1 MRLLGSEPRVR
12 DWNGRSIAEIA
23 CDLSGQ
29 RSDEVL
35 VIAVDGHSGG
45 GKSTFARALAAELDA
60 ALLSTDD
67 FAWWHSLFDWPEMLI
82 EHGIAPLRDGK
93 PLDFRPPAWIERG
106 REGSIT
112 APVRSIVIVEGVG
125 AAQAR
130 MRVAVD
136 VIVWVQSDADEAER
150 RGIARDL
157 AERPDPAEA
166 KRFWDEWQA
175 AEVPFQ
181 EQQRTWEAADLW
193 VCGTPGSSVSTLRR
207 TGFVPACP
215 ELCSALRQMSPRAA
229 SAPCSNASRDQSMRR
244 NRRRK
249 M

>member
-1 MRLLGSEPRVR
+1 MRLYGTEPEVR
-12 DWNGRSIAEIA
+12 SWRPHNISEIA
-23 CDLSGQ
+23 ADLILSAH
-29 RSDEVL
+29 DKPL

-67 FAWWHSLFDWPEMLI
+67 FAWWHSLFDWPELLI
-82 EHGIAPLRDGK
+82 AHGLQPLLAGQS
-93 PLDFRPPAWIERG
+93 LDYRPDAWIDHG

-112 APVRSIVIVEGVG
+112 ASARDVIIIEGVG
-125 AAQAR
+125 AAQTV
-130 MRVAVD
+130 MRGAID
-136 VIVWVQSDADEAER
+136 VIVWVQSDVDEAER

-181 EQQRTWEAADLW
+181 EHQRTWEPASLI
-193 VCGTPGSSVSTLRR
+193 VCGTPSICGD
-207 TGFVPACP
+207 
-215 ELCSALRQMSPRAA
+215 
-229 SAPCSNASRDQSMRR
+229 SAPQDVPDGYFLVAGDWR
-244 NRRRK
+244 N
-249 M
+249 